1 MTILV
6 LVGSVA
12 LLIVAV
18 VAVGWPLWR
27 ERRQPEAAG
36 ETLIADAAADPLAE
50 LVDRRDSIYKAL
62 KELEF
67 DYQVGKVSDADYQAF
82 NTQLKSQAVAVL
94 KEIDA
99 LQAIAVDPA
108 LDAQIEAEIA
118 ALRRNGRPQARLE
131 PAAAPAAQAAA
142 AAFCPQCGR
151 QARPGDRFCSRCGAP
166 LL

>member
-6 LVGSVA
+6 VVGSVA
-12 LLIVAV
+12 LLVVAV
-18 VAVGWPLWR
+18 IAVGWPLWR
-27 ERRQPEAAG
+27 ERRQPALLE
-36 ETLIADAAADPLAE
+36 ETLTVEADADPLAE

-67 DYQVGKVSDADYQAF
+67 DYQVGKVSDADFQAF
-82 NTQLKSQAVAVL
+82 STQLKSQAVAVL

-99 LQAIAVDPA
+99 LQAIGIDPE
-108 LDAQIEAEIA
+108 LDARIEAEIA
-118 ALRRNGRPQARLE
+118 ALRRNGRAEVAVAPV
-131 PAAAPAAQAAA
+131 AAPEAAA

-166 LL
+166 LV